1 MRSPTKNFELFS
13 QITAVAIIVIITIDS
28 QGKLNEE
35 NMGFV
40 IMILKKKSFQNIH
53 KLLHVILF
61 IKKENE
67 NV

>member
-35 NMGFV
+35 VLAG
-40 IMILKKKSFQNIH
+40 LKESDK
-53 KLLHVILF
+53 
-61 IKKENE
+61 
-67 NV
+67 